1 MDGLVNGWMDDAKN
15 NTDSHEQGLEQEL
28 DACLITVF
36 IVFFGLSLLSEKKQ
50 TFVVFFL
57 SSCTGEKEGLHQ
69 KPCRHEDSP
78 VLFCHFYFY

>member
-36 IVFFGLSLLSEKKQ
+36 IVFFL
-50 TFVVFFL
+50 V
-57 SSCTGEKEGLHQ
+57 
-69 KPCRHEDSP
+69 
-78 VLFCHFYFY
+78 